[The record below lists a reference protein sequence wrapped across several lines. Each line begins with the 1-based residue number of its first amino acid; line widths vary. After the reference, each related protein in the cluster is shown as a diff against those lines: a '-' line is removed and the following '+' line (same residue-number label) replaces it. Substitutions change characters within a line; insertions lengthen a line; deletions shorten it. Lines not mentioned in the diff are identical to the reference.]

1 MNIKN
6 FRHTG
11 IVTTNLEES
20 LNFYIKLLGFK
31 KLKTANEDEKLI
43 KKILSLKNCK
53 LKTIKI
59 GLKNKILIELLYFK
73 NLNQKKIK
81 IKIFDPGLTH
91 ISLTVKNLKQ
101 IYKRLKTSKISFLS
115 EPSLSHDKKVRLVF
129 CKSPENIY

>member
-31 KLKTANEDEKLI
+31 KLKTANEDEKLM

-59 GLKNKILIELLYFK
+59 GLKNKILIELY
-73 NLNQKKIK
+73 I
-81 IKIFDPGLTH
+81 
-91 ISLTVKNLKQ
+91 
-101 IYKRLKTSKISFLS
+101 SKI
-115 EPSLSHDKKVRLVF
+115 
-129 CKSPENIY
+129 